1 MTRSV
6 ARMCVEIGYTPEQ
19 VEDLTLP
26 MFVAMADYIHERME
40 LAMMRGL

>member
-6 ARMCVEIGYTPEQ
+6 ARMVVETGLTPEQ

-26 MFVAMADYIHERME
+26 MFVAMADYVHERME